1 MKFFVDSKQV
11 CELNA
16 TQQKVIQDDVSSH
29 VFVSDMERRVNW
41 VITHKL
47 DMCFD
52 ELIKRWLPKLR
63 ERYDSLPTSKD
74 ALAELVF
81 AQPDYK
87 PTWDV
92 EIQTPG
98 MTNEQ

>member
-47 DMCFD
+47 DMCYD
-52 ELIKRWLPKLR
+52 NLIKRWLPKLR
-63 ERYDSLPTSKD
+63 ERYESLPTSKD

-87 PTWDV
+87 ASWDV
-92 EIQTPG
+92 ESPSLN
-98 MTNEQ
+98 MTQE

>member
-1 MKFFVDSKQV
+1 MKFFVENKEV
-11 CELNA
+11 LELSA
-16 TQQKVIQDDVSSH
+16 TQQKVIQDNVNLDI
-29 VFVSDMERRVNW
+29 FVSDMERRVNW
-41 VITHKL
+41 VISHKY
-47 DMCFD
+47 DMCYD
-52 ELIKRWLPKLR
+52 DLIKRWLPKLR

-74 ALAELVF
+74 ALAELIF

-87 PTWDV
+87 PIWDV

>member
-1 MKFFVDSKQV
+1 MKFFVDNKEV
-11 CELNA
+11 LELSA
-16 TQQKVIQDDVSSH
+16 TQQKVIQDNIKSD

-41 VITHKL
+41 VISHKY
-47 DMCFD
+47 DMCYD
-52 ELIKRWLPKLR
+52 DLIKRWLPKLR

-81 AQPDYK
+81 AEPDYK
-87 PTWDV
+87 PICDV

>member
-1 MKFFVDSKQV
+1 MKFFVNSKQV
-11 CELNA
+11 YELSP
-16 TQQKVIQDDVSSH
+16 TQQKVIQDNIKSDV
-29 VFVSDMERRVNW
+29 FAFDMERRVEY
-41 VITHKL
+41 IISHKY
-47 DMCFD
+47 DMCYD
-52 ELIKRWLPKLR
+52 DLIKRWLPKLR

-87 PTWDV
+87 ASWDV

>member
-1 MKFFVDSKQV
+1 MKFFVDNKEV
-11 CELNA
+11 LELSA
-16 TQQKVIQDDVSSH
+16 TQQKVIQDNIKSD

-41 VITHKL
+41 VISHKY
-47 DMCFD
+47 DMCYD
-52 ELIKRWLPKLR
+52 DLIKRWLPKLR

-81 AQPDYK
+81 AEPDYK
-87 PTWDV
+87 PICAV